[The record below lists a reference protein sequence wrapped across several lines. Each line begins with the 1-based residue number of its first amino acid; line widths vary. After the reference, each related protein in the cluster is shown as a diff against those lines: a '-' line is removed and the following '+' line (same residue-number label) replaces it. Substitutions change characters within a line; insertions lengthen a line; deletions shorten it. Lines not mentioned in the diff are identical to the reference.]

1 MTAASPIVLE
11 SAAQQVADAFS
22 KPPFLYDM
30 TPGDARK
37 VLEDAQSGPVS
48 KLPVDEEWI
57 TVPAQVG
64 SSVCQGADVTGLG
77 RVPQG
82 RRRAVGPA

>member
-11 SAAQQVADAFS
+11 PAAQQVAAAFS

-30 TPGDARK
+30 TPADARK

-48 KLPVDEEWI
+48 KLPS
-57 TVPAQVG
+57 TKNG
-64 SSVCQGADVTGLG
+64 SRFPPKSETCGCAS
-77 RVPQG
+77 
-82 RRRAVGPA
+82 